1 MSYFEKLP
9 VGILQVGA
17 GQAQVIHG
25 TNVTRA
31 TVLAECPDA
40 PVGSIYL
47 STDRMY
53 QRIAAAGAEADWV
66 KITASA
72 AD

>member
-1 MSYFEKLP
+1 MYYEKLP

-17 GQAQVIHG
+17 GQAQIIQG
-25 TNVTRA
+25 TKVTRA
-31 TVLAECPDA
+31 TVLAEQPDA

-47 STDRMY
+47 STDRAY
-53 QRIAAAGAEADWV
+53 QRIAAAGVEGDWV
-66 KITASA
+66 KLSATA